1 MATGTVG
8 RVTCDSPTGQS
19 RSRQQRR
26 KATAA
31 AAAAAATVK
40 ADINFNFL
48 TDRSNWCSAAREARS
63 VQFSRRR

>member
-26 KATAA
+26 KAM
-31 AAAAAATVK
+31 AAAAATVK

-48 TDRSNWCSAAREARS
+48 TDRSNLCSAAREARS

>member
-31 AAAAAATVK
+31 AAAAVK
-40 ADINFNFL
+40 ADINFL
-48 TDRSNWCSAAREARS
+48 TDRSN
-63 VQFSRRR
+63 

>member
-31 AAAAAATVK
+31 AAAAATVK

-48 TDRSNWCSAAREARS
+48 TDRSNLCSAAREARS